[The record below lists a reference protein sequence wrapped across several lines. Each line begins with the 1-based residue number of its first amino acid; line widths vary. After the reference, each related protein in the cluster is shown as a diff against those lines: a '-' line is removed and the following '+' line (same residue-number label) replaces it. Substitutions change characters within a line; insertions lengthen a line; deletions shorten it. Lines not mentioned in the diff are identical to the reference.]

1 MDFQNIVNGF
11 YSPTC
16 IVSVERLEDGKYG
29 DIRLVAANKKY
40 VDMID
45 QRIKNEPDRVAVGA
59 GASFVPGSLYTDYLP
74 YIRSFEEICYQAAV
88 EKTEVHTYAHLNSI
102 DLWFDI
108 FAIPLECEDGNICY
122 CTYTAKPTKNA
133 EPILNSVNITQTAN
147 DVLKTC
153 INLHKA
159 DNLQDAMKNVIS
171 DIRRI
176 CNAEGCTVLLMNYDE
191 QEYSILATDYVP
203 GSTIKKVTTFHS
215 FYDIA
220 NSWEKM
226 IGDEGD
232 CIIIKDEDDMEYVS
246 RVNNPWYLTL
256 VEAGVKSCVLFPLRQ
271 GNETLGF
278 IWAVNFETAKTKR
291 IKETIELTTFFIS
304 SHIARYKV
312 LQRLNRMSYTD
323 TLTGLPN
330 RFACYEYVSALVA
343 EEKEFTAVAI
353 DLNHFKSINDTLGF
367 AAGNRVLKE
376 ITGRWKAVSDKNS
389 EQIEV
394 YITRISGDE
403 FAIIISGYKTEE
415 ELGLIINSYVDALE
429 ESMDIDGY
437 EFYASA
443 SFGYAEYPAD
453 AANADELISHASVA
467 MNEIKK
473 ARSSE
478 HVLKYT
484 ADILREE
491 HVLEIESMIRT
502 ALENGTVYYNLQ
514 PQYDM
519 DHRLR
524 GFEALARMK
533 DSDGN
538 NISPADFIPVAE
550 KVGLVDAV
558 DGMVFNKAGVFF
570 GELLKKTGLDLTL
583 SINASVRH
591 LLKADFAD
599 EIRQLLRT
607 SAIPAKN
614 LEIEI
619 TESVM
624 IDSVDKALQCIDEI
638 KSMGV
643 KIAIDDFGTGY
654 SSLSYL
660 NRFPANLLKIDKSFI
675 DEMNKS
681 DSSRKYIASIISIGH
696 VLGFEVISEGVE
708 EADQLET
715 LKNIGCDLVQG
726 YIWGRPLSPE
736 DARMLVISD
745 QKGEVK

>member
-16 IVSVERLEDGKYG
+16 IVSVEKLQDGKYG
-29 DIRLVAANKKY
+29 ELRLVAGNKKY
-40 VDMID
+40 VDMINL
-45 QRIKNEPDRVAVGA
+45 RIKNEPDRVAAGA
-59 GASFVPGSLYTDYLP
+59 GATFIPGSLYTDYLP
-74 YIRSFEEICYQAAV
+74 YIRTFEEICYKAAV

-108 FAIPLECEDGNICY
+108 YAMPIDHEDGNICY
-122 CTYTAKPTKNA
+122 CTYTANPTKNA
-133 EPILNSVNITQTAN
+133 EPILNSVNITQSSN

-176 CNAEGCTVLLMNYDE
+176 CNAEGCTVLLMNYDD
-191 QEYSILATDYVP
+191 QEYSILATDYIP
-203 GSTIKKVTTFHS
+203 GSTIKRVTTFNS

-220 NSWEKM
+220 NSWERM

-232 CIIIKDEDDMEYVS
+232 CIIIKDEADMEYVS
-246 RVNNPWYLTL
+246 KVNNPWYLTL

-278 IWAVNFETAKTKR
+278 IWAVNFDTEKTKR
-291 IKETIELTTFFIS
+291 IKETIELSTFFIS

-330 RFACYEYVSALVA
+330 RFACYEYVTGLIGKN
-343 EEKEFTAVAI
+343 ERFTAVAI
-353 DLNHFKSINDTLGF
+353 DLNHFKSINETLGF

-376 ITGRWKAVSDKNS
+376 ITARWKAVPTDGT
-389 EQIEV
+389 EV

-403 FAIIISGYKTEE
+403 FAIVISGYDSDD
-415 ELGLIINSYVDALE
+415 ELILHINRYVDALE

-437 EFYASA
+437 EFYATA
-443 SFGYAEYPAD
+443 SFGYAEYPTD
-453 AANADELISHASVA
+453 AANADELISNATVA

-473 ARSSE
+473 ARNSE
-478 HVLKYT
+478 HLLRFS
-484 ADILREE
+484 ADILKEE
-491 HVLEIESMIRT
+491 HMLEIESMIRA
-502 ALENGTVYYNLQ
+502 ALENDSVYYNLQ

-524 GFEALARMK
+524 GFEALARMR
-533 DSDGN
+533 DSEGN

-558 DGMVFNKAGVFF
+558 DGMVFKKAALFF

-591 LLKADFAD
+591 LLKADFVD
-599 EIRQLLRT
+599 EIRELLQI
-607 SAIPAKN
+607 SGIPAEN

-638 KSMGV
+638 KSMGI

-660 NRFPANLLKIDKSFI
+660 HRFPANLLKIDKSFI

-708 EADQLET
+708 EEDQLDT
-715 LKNIGCDLVQG
+715 LKNVGCDLVQG

-736 DARMLVISD
+736 DAGKLVISG
-745 QKGEVK
+745 Q